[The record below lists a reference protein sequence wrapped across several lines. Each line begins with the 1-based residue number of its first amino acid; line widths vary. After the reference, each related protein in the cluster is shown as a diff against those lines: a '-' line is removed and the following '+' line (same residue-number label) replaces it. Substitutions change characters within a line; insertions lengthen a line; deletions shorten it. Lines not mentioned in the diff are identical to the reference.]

1 MVQEQGRTRPGN
13 RPAFRKKSPAF
24 RKECPAIRNGS
35 PSTRNIQGYP
45 WGVKDME
52 PTVERDGIQEGWK
65 KRRGQDRPILSLGGK
80 KKMEKATK
88 KKERR
93 KVN

>member
-1 MVQEQGRTRPGN
+1 
-13 RPAFRKKSPAF
+13 
-24 RKECPAIRNGS
+24 
-35 PSTRNIQGYP
+35 
-45 WGVKDME
+45 ME
-52 PTVERDGIQEGWK
+52 PTVERDGSQEGWK